1 MNSLKEHFGCPVVTD
16 ELPSDLLQAL
26 KALSN
31 QPIIKVPI
39 RKTGITSGEKLCCFW
54 NASIISQTFG
64 GKPIYGWFISPP
76 APEDELQTYQ
86 LIGHGN
92 WLTPEGKLVD
102 VTKQDLN
109 PKLGGFNYPFRYFLP
124 SDEQLVLNDTYI
136 EQIHSF
142 VYCLNETAIEVE
154 LSMRAFDIAKEMLRN
169 MGRASETKG
178 VNATDFYNPN
188 SLQIGRYVR
197 KIIFANAIPLTSS
210 ESIYGE
216 LKRNWGNKYD
226 ESTLRNLFQPFV
238 QEVTSSFPKKFATSS
253 KGIRIEKLIEDALKT
268 GKGIFEANT
277 NYDVADTFSTEK
289 IEPVWNSRIR
299 DTPVSG
305 ISTTTG
311 KSITQ
316 IPPLKEV
323 VESHQLPRKKAK
335 KRKLE
340 KIASKTN
347 LNPQEVLM
355 LSNPF
360 LFPHP
365 YLTKKNSFKKV
376 QRV

>member
-39 RKTGITSGEKLCCFW
+39 RQTGITSGEQNCCFW

-64 GKPIYGWFISPP
+64 GKPIYGWFIS
-76 APEDELQTYQ
+76 APTSEDELQTYQ
-86 LIGHGN
+86 IVGHGN

-102 VTKQDLN
+102 VTKRDRDSTEEEN
-109 PKLGGFNYPFRYFLP
+109 KISFRYFLP
-124 SDEQLVLNDTYI
+124 SDEQLVLNGTHT
-136 EQIHSF
+136 EQIGSF
-142 VYCLNETAIEVE
+142 VYCLNEKAIEGE
-154 LSMRAFDIAKEMLRN
+154 LGMKAWCIAEIILRSRN
-169 MGRASETKG
+169 APTEESEG
-178 VNATDFYNPN
+178 INWIDFYNPN
-188 SLQIGRYVR
+188 SLQLGKYVR
-197 KIIFANAIPLTSS
+197 KIIFANAFPSNADIISALR
-210 ESIYGE
+210 
-216 LKRNWGNKYD
+216 KHWGNKYD
-226 ESTLRNLFQPFV
+226 ESTLKNLFAPFV
-238 QEVTSSFPKKFATSS
+238 QEVTSSFPRKFTSRS
-253 KGIRIEKLIEDALKT
+253 NGVHLERLIDVALKT

-277 NYDVADTFSTEK
+277 NYDVADAFITRQV
-289 IEPVWNSRIR
+289 EPVWNSRIWQ
-299 DTPVSG
+299 TPVSG
-305 ISTTTG
+305 ISTATG